1 MTRLLA
7 IKTGVNFFTAHEKGI
22 FSVDAVYKSLDKHV
36 AKHLAGEKQKGM
48 HAAYLYEDGA
58 YYTFKKAKALNIKC
72 LYDLPIG
79 YWRTMH
85 AMLAEEKELNPA
97 WAGTLEGFKDST
109 GKLNRKDEEIAMA
122 DKIFAAS
129 SFTLNTLKAYPASLP
144 EVHVIPYGFPPAANK
159 NYKTIDKKLKLLFV
173 GGLSQRKGLSYLF
186 SAVEGL
192 NRFVELTIVGRLPQ
206 TACEPLH
213 HELNKHRYI
222 SSLPQEKILEMM
234 RGHDVLILPSLFEG
248 FGQVITEAMS
258 QGTPVITTE
267 RTGGADFIKHNE
279 NGWLVKAGSS
289 EEITSV
295 LNQIIS
301 RPAVI
306 AEAGEQ
312 AVQTA
317 AKRPWHVY
325 GEELAKAV
333 SM

>member
-1 MTRLLA
+1 
-7 IKTGVNFFTAHEKGI
+7 
-22 FSVDAVYKSLDKHV
+22 
-36 AKHLAGEKQKGM
+36 
-48 HAAYLYEDGA
+48 
-58 YYTFKKAKALNIKC
+58 
-72 LYDLPIG
+72 
-79 YWRTMH
+79 
-85 AMLAEEKELNPA
+85 
-97 WAGTLEGFKDST
+97 
-109 GKLNRKDEEIAMA
+109 
-122 DKIFAAS
+122 
-129 SFTLNTLKAYPASLP
+129 
-144 EVHVIPYGFPPAANK
+144 
-159 NYKTIDKKLKLLFV
+159 
-173 GGLSQRKGLSYLF
+173 
-186 SAVEGL
+186 
-192 NRFVELTIVGRLPQ
+192 
-206 TACEPLH
+206 
-213 HELNKHRYI
+213 
-222 SSLPQEKILEMM
+222 M

-289 EEITSV
+289 EEIKNV